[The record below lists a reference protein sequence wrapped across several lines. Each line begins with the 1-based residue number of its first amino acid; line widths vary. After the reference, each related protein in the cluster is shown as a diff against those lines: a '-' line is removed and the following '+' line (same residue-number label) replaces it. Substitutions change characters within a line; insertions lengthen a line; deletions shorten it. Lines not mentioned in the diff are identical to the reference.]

1 MTKVLFLA
9 SWYPSRVD
17 AFNGDFIERHAK
29 AISLF
34 NKVFV
39 IYVVKD
45 PNLKDGKTEIVKEL
59 SGNLI
64 SYKAYYPYSS
74 SKVGWLEKLYS
85 NRWSYKLFNQVY
97 KKFVEEYGTPD
108 IVHLNVLMKAGIF
121 ARWLK
126 KKYKLP
132 IVLSEHWGGYYKER
146 KDGYLQQSL
155 LYKSLSKKIYNN
167 CNYVLPVTRS
177 LGDRMNKLLG
187 KKPFGVIPNVVDT
200 TLFYPVLKNKKDKL
214 RFIHASSLSYPKN
227 IEGILNVT
235 KKLYQ
240 YRKDFELY
248 LVGPA
253 SENILQWTKDNEL
266 MNTCVFFT
274 GLIPYQQVA
283 EQIRNANVL
292 IMFSHSENLP
302 CIILEALTCGLPVIS
317 TDTGGIS
324 EVINKENGI
333 LISPRQEDELFNAMN
348 GLFDN
353 LSNYD
358 KQEIAL
364 SAKNKFSFEI
374 VGKQFDK
381 VYKEILLA
389 KN

>member
-1 MTKVLFLA
+1 MAKVLFLA

-17 AFNGDFIERHAK
+17 PFNGDFIERHAE

-45 PNLKDGKTEIVKEL
+45 PNLKDGKTEIVKEI

-64 SYKAYYPYSS
+64 SYKAYYPYSPY
-74 SKVGWLEKLYS
+74 KIGWFEKLNS
-85 NRWSYKLFNQVY
+85 NRWSYKLFKEVY
-97 KKFVEEYGTPD
+97 KKFVEEYGAPD
-108 IVHLNVLMKAGIF
+108 IVQLNVLMKAGIF

-126 KKYKLP
+126 KKYNLP
-132 IVLSEHWGGYYKER
+132 IVLSEHWGGYFKER
-146 KDGYLQQSL
+146 KEGYLQQSL
-155 LYKSLSKKIYNN
+155 LYKSLSKKIFNN
-167 CNYVLPVTRS
+167 CDYVLPVTRS
-177 LGDRMNKLLG
+177 LGERMNKLLG
-187 KKPFGVIPNVVDT
+187 KKPYSVIPNVVDT
-200 TLFYPVLKNKKDKL
+200 TLFYPVLITKKNKL
-214 RFIHASSLSYPKN
+214 RFIHASSLAYPKN

-240 YRKDFELY
+240 NRKDFELY

-253 SENILQWTKDNEL
+253 SEDILQWTKDNGL

-274 GLIPYQQVA
+274 GLIPYQEVA
-283 EQIRNANVL
+283 EQIRNANAL

-302 CIILEALTCGLPVIS
+302 CIILEALSCGLPVIS

-333 LISPRQEDELFNAMN
+333 LISPGKEDELFNAMN

-353 LSNYD
+353 ISNYD
-358 KQEIAL
+358 KQKIAF

-381 VYKEILLA
+381 VYKEILSA
-389 KN
+389 KK